1 MAKYGNT
8 FYMQLTRVLWQ
19 EPYKDLSI
27 NAKWL
32 FVTLNE
38 LEQRFTGNSEKGY
51 FFRTDEELC
60 KDTGLSLSTLKRAKK
75 ELKGTDLVIIRYGH
89 FTNIENNKLSEKKVT
104 TYTIKKKQWST
115 TEVLR

>member
-19 EPYKDLSI
+19 FPYKELSI

-32 FVTLNE
+32 YVTLNE
-38 LEQRFTGNSEKGY
+38 LEQRFTGSSDKGY

-60 KDTGLSLSTLKRAKK
+60 KDTGLSLATLKRAKK
-75 ELKGTDLVIIRYGH
+75 ELRESDLILIKYGH
-89 FTNIENNKLSEKKVT
+89 WVDPSTKKLSKKKVT
-104 TYTIKKKQWST
+104 SYTILKK
-115 TEVLR
+115 